1 MLEPDRVASY
11 FTLPHELP
19 DVEFKGPGRR
29 GDNPLLGRVIRAAM
43 AMANRRGGGTV
54 ID

>member
-19 DVEFKGPGRR
+19 DVEFKVPGRICTCCFCKHTLTLFLFPV
-29 GDNPLLGRVIRAAM
+29 NPDV
-43 AMANRRGGGTV
+43 
-54 ID
+54 